1 MHPARSVRRAGGPRR
16 LRPARDPPPGY
27 EACPPSRRARCRLR
41 APDGPGFIGSGHLA
55 APARR
60 TAAPPRAAP
69 PRGARPAYPGQ
80 GPTGPR
86 PGPYTDPRRPAPG
99 PRHRGPAPSV
109 PVSGAVRTRVRRPQ
123 PVGLFSNGAGP
134 TGGYPQVR
142 GSGTVHSLGTPE
154 LSQALSTDDRPGIDL
169 RRWEGCGFV
178 GNRYPQPGDKEPPP
192 PRPGGLSTA
201 RPQAEQG
208 YAQVSHR
215 SVHCSTTR
223 TGLSPGRVKGV
234 TPRGG
239 LGWGQP
245 GQNLGMTLG
254 TTWGCL
260 WTACGQGSVV
270 HRRAWLSTAAIH
282 RTGG

>member
-1 MHPARSVRRAGGPRR
+1 MPSV
-16 LRPARDPPPGY
+16 PPGHG
-27 EACPPSRRARCRLR
+27 AASCPGRPGIHRLR
-41 APDGPGFIGSGHLA
+41 ASSPPRPPCC
-55 APARR
+55 APPRR
-60 TAAPPRAAP
+60 TAAR
-69 PRGARPAYPGQ
+69 RYGRL
-80 GPTGPR
+80 
-86 PGPYTDPRRPAPG
+86 PGPGADGPSSGPVHGPSPPG
-99 PRHRGPAPSV
+99 SRSST
-109 PVSGAVRTRVRRPQ
+109 PVSGAVRTRSRRPRL
-123 PVGLFSNGAGP
+123 VGLFSNDAGP

-154 LSQALSTDDRPGIDL
+154 LSQVLSTDDRPRIDL

-178 GNRYPQPGDKEPPP
+178 GNSCPQPGDREPPP

-208 YAQVSHR
+208 YTQVSHR